1 MGAFSLVRFRSAP
14 GSAKEIGAIF
24 LAMGT
29 GLVVGMGYLGY
40 ALLCTLI
47 LGAASVLYG
56 QLDFG
61 ARKRASL
68 YRTLHITIPED
79 LDYTGAVSYTHLQ
92 GLLSAGKPHPRSY
105 GTFGR
110 IFSYYV
116 RERGL
121 LTFEQAV
128 HKMTHLSAQRLGIGA
143 DRGLI
148 KEQYFADVV
157 VFDPHTIADRATY
170 ASPKQYTQGLSLI
183 HI

>member
-1 MGAFSLVRFRSAP
+1 M
-14 GSAKEIGAIF
+14 
-24 LAMGT
+24 
-29 GLVVGMGYLGY
+29 
-40 ALLCTLI
+40 
-47 LGAASVLYG
+47 
-56 QLDFG
+56 
-61 ARKRASL
+61 
-68 YRTLHITIPED
+68 
-79 LDYTGAVSYTHLQ
+79 
-92 GLLSAGKPHPRSY
+92 LSAGKPHPRSY

-170 ASPKQYTQGLSLI
+170 ASPKQYTQGISCVLVNGQVALERGQQTDVCAGRVLKNPRRRG
-183 HI
+183 